1 MKRFFSI
8 FLLFSISLSISGC
21 SLLENQMSFRRSN
34 REYCIINEKDARI
47 FSYKSRDYIILEDI
61 ISRDMLGNWVGYI
74 QKVALLNDQYSLLDL
89 RELKS
94 TTNFIDNLP
103 DETAYL
109 IQYFNIYESN
119 SDNQELIVNVND
131 GFHNAIPLTKVNK
144 SNSIISFKN
153 FFYGCLS
160 MQT

>member
-8 FLLFSISLSISGC
+8 FLLLIISLSISEC
-21 SLLENQMSFRRSN
+21 SFLENQMFFRRSN

-47 FSYKSRDYIILEDI
+47 FSYKSKDYIILEDL
-61 ISRDMLGNWVGYI
+61 ISKDMLGNWVGYI
-74 QKVALLNDQYSLLDL
+74 QKVALLNDQYSLLEL

-94 TTNFIDNLP
+94 TNNFIDNSP
-103 DETAYL
+103 DETAYV

-119 SDNQELIVNVND
+119 SDNQELIVKVND
-131 GFHNAIPLTKVNK
+131 GFHKAIPLTEVNK
-144 SNSIISFKN
+144 YHSIKSFKN